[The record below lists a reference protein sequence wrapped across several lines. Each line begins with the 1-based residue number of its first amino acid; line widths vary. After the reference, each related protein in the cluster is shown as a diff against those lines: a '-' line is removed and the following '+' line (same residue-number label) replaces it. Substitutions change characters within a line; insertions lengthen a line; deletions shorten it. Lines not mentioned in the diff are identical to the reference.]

1 MKTGKPVTAIVLILM
16 SATVMAG
23 SSHKRY
29 QHDSE
34 NVVYDSAK
42 VVEARP
48 IYKEIEVTHPVK
60 ECWQEPVIISNRE
73 SGSKSASGMA
83 VGGILGAVV
92 GHQFG
97 SGSGKRLATAVGT
110 IIGAQIGHN
119 AVNGH
124 TEPADSYTE
133 YQQRCAVRDQVSYEE
148 VLDGYRVSYRYQGES
163 YQVKMPY
170 DPGKRVKLRIQFEP
184 VIESHIAP

>member
-1 MKTGKPVTAIVLILM
+1 MKTSKSVTAIVLILV
-16 SATVMAG
+16 SATAMAG

-29 QHDSE
+29 QHDSG
-34 NVVYDSAK
+34 NVFYDSAK
-42 VVEARP
+42 VVDVRP
-48 IYKEIEVTHPVK
+48 NYKEVEINHPVK
-60 ECWQEPVIISNRE
+60 ECWQEPVIHTNHD
-73 SGSKSASGMA
+73 SGHKSASGMA

-97 SGSGKRLATAVGT
+97 NGSGNRLATAVGT

-124 TEPADSYTE
+124 TRTETTSYTE
-133 YQQRCAVRDQVSYEE
+133 YRQRCSMRDQVSYEE
-148 VLDGYRVSYRYQGES
+148 VLDGYRVTYRYQGER
-163 YQVKMPY
+163 YQIKMPY

-184 VIESHIAP
+184 VI